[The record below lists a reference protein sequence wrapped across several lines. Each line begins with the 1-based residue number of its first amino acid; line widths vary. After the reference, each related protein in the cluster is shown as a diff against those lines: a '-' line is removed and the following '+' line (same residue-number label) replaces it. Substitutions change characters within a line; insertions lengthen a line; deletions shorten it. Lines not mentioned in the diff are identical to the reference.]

1 MNCKIEPWQI
11 VFYVLVAAVLL
22 IAHIRLSAYAFD
34 DAFIHFRIAS
44 NQLDFGA
51 PYFNPGDPLK
61 VSSSSGWVILL
72 TGLLAATRWIG
83 FGSSFPFIVSI
94 FNALALFMGMWVF
107 VWIIENLAERQLTF
121 SERLF
126 FQVQYLGVLFL
137 SSWGL
142 METGL
147 ALLGAGWGILLLLR
161 AKPAGIEVLALA
173 VSIRLELIVLLG
185 LVFVCLLIQ
194 RKFNPIHILGYAMLG
209 MAPFMIYDFYYYG
222 TMIPQSMI
230 AKPMVYAITPVIS
243 FFDILLYSLPDRLI
257 ANVPALLLLGLALLS
272 YALTNSLIGLR
283 QRATPSGAWIL
294 VFSFWGLVIMVGYMV
309 AHSLI
314 FDWYRPLYM
323 IPLIVAGS
331 ICFFAPVR
339 PKPRAKILA
348 YLVMASCAV
357 LAGRTLLAG
366 VIGPGFLNREFE
378 AGSRVRSYQRVGS
391 ILHKYFPDASLLTSE
406 IGGLGYSFKGE
417 ILDAVG
423 LGSPE
428 AMLFHP
434 LAVPAQRSGGYVGA
448 IPPNYVRATM
458 PELIVSLDTFAEAL
472 LKDDVIN
479 SYNQIN
485 VPAYLPE
492 DAANSFGETI
502 WGSEFLRIYIRMD
515 LPIPEEIIAL
525 AR

>member
-161 AKPAGIEVLALA
+161 AKPAGIAVLALA

-230 AKPMVYAITPVIS
+230 A
-243 FFDILLYSLPDRLI
+243 
-257 ANVPALLLLGLALLS
+257 
-272 YALTNSLIGLR
+272 
-283 QRATPSGAWIL
+283 
-294 VFSFWGLVIMVGYMV
+294 
-309 AHSLI
+309 
-314 FDWYRPLYM
+314 
-323 IPLIVAGS
+323 
-331 ICFFAPVR
+331 
-339 PKPRAKILA
+339 
-348 YLVMASCAV
+348 
-357 LAGRTLLAG
+357 
-366 VIGPGFLNREFE
+366 NRWFM
-378 AGSRVRSYQRVGS
+378 Q
-391 ILHKYFPDASLLTSE
+391 LH
-406 IGGLGYSFKGE
+406 
-417 ILDAVG
+417 
-423 LGSPE
+423 
-428 AMLFHP
+428 
-434 LAVPAQRSGGYVGA
+434 Q
-448 IPPNYVRATM
+448 
-458 PELIVSLDTFAEAL
+458 
-472 LKDDVIN
+472 
-479 SYNQIN
+479 
-485 VPAYLPE
+485 
-492 DAANSFGETI
+492 
-502 WGSEFLRIYIRMD
+502 
-515 LPIPEEIIAL
+515 
-525 AR
+525 